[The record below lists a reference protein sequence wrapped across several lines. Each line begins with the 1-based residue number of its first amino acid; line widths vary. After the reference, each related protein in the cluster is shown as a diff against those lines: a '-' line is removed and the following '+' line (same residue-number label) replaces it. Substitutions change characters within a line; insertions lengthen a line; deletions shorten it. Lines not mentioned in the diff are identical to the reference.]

1 MYINMSPHS
10 ELLARRCVCMSERQ
24 IGRRVETNGIAISP
38 VEDEA
43 EEGDE
48 GEDDGQRKT
57 WG

>member
-1 MYINMSPHS
+1 
-10 ELLARRCVCMSERQ
+10 MSERQ
-24 IGRRVETNGIAISP
+24 IGRRVEANEIAISP